1 MKVFLVLAMV
11 MLSTMLAVNAFAAP
25 ANYAYQTV
33 TFEIAQISQL
43 SVSGN
48 PDALVIYLLDEYG
61 DLVPAVDYSTTYDIY
76 TNGTS
81 QRITGEIDESMP
93 SYTTL
98 GIALETPS
106 TGSSLGWVSLSTSPQ
121 NLVTG
126 ISTLSG
132 TELEIGYEF
141 SATIQAGRISE
152 DYLVVTLTIADAI

>member
-11 MLSTMLAVNAFAAP
+11 MLSTMLAVNAFAA
-25 ANYAYQTV
+25 NYANQTV

-61 DLVPAVDYSTTYDIY
+61 DLVPAIDYSTTYDIY
-76 TNGTS
+76 TNGSS

-98 GIALETPS
+98 GIVLETPS

-126 ISTLSG
+126 IGRLSD
-132 TELEIGYEF
+132 TELEIDYRF
-141 SATIQAGRISE
+141 SATLPAGRISE
-152 DYLVVTLTIADAI
+152 DYRTVTLTIADAI